1 MNSTN
6 GGFYF
11 KCASVAKK
19 KKRKKKKNLKRKNIE
34 NRSPD
39 NNVYYKNKI
48 IQYDN

>member
-1 MNSTN
+1 MKSTN

-19 KKRKKKKNLKRKNIE
+19 KKKRKNIE
-34 NRSPD
+34 NRSLD

-48 IQYDN
+48 IQYGN

>member
-1 MNSTN
+1 MKSTN

-19 KKRKKKKNLKRKNIE
+19 KKKGEKNIE
-34 NRSPD
+34 NRSLD

-48 IQYDN
+48 IQYGN

>member
-1 MNSTN
+1 MKSTN

-19 KKRKKKKNLKRKNIE
+19 KKKKKRKNIE
-34 NRSPD
+34 NRSLD

-48 IQYDN
+48 IQYGN

>member
-1 MNSTN
+1 MKSTN

-19 KKRKKKKNLKRKNIE
+19 KKNREKNIE
-34 NRSPD
+34 NRSLD

-48 IQYDN
+48 IQYGN